1 MYVDGTLCRHRRTN
15 AEDRCRRNLAKSFNC
30 TSHSPIM
37 LQKDAKYI
45 REKVMAH
52 NKWFEECIP
61 MIASENL
68 MSPLAKEM
76 LISDFADR
84 YAEGLPGKRYYQ
96 GNIYTDEVEL
106 KTIELAKRIF
116 DADFAD
122 VRPISGTV
130 ANMAIL
136 FAFAQ
141 PGDTI
146 TTCAL
151 AQGAHISTCEF
162 GAFGQRTVNSVNY
175 PFNEY
180 DMNLDVDKT
189 IKLLKEV
196 KPKIAQFGLSVFLFP
211 PPLKELRDTFDEIG
225 CLVWEDCAHVL
236 GLIAGGQFHDPLKEG
251 VNIVSSSTHK
261 TFPGPNHGLLL
272 GHDMTEEQEKA
283 LQKAVFPGVTSS
295 HHLHAMAALGITLAE
310 MEVFG
315 KEYAAQVCRNAR
327 ALGEALYELEVPVL
341 CPDLGFTR
349 SHAIAVDVG
358 QFGGGKDC
366 AKALEDA
373 NIICNKNMLPRDTSA
388 VRPSGLRLGSQEMTR
403 IGMRES
409 EMKQVAEF
417 IARIVVKKEDPTKVK
432 EDVKAFKKQ
441 FTTIQ
446 YCFNAGEPAY
456 SYHRLVE

>member
-1 MYVDGTLCRHRRTN
+1 M
-15 AEDRCRRNLAKSFNC
+15 AE
-30 TSHSPIM
+30 
-37 LQKDAKYI
+37 KDAQFI
-45 REKVMAH
+45 RQKVMEH
-52 NKWFEECIP
+52 NKWFEESIP

-96 GNIYTDEVEL
+96 GNIYVDQVEL
-106 KTIELAKRIF
+106 KTIELAKKVF

-130 ANMAIL
+130 ANMAVL
-136 FAFAQ
+136 FAFAE

-162 GAFGQRTVNSVNY
+162 GAFGQRAVKSVNY
-175 PFNEY
+175 PFNEH
-180 DMNLDVDKT
+180 DMNLDIDGT

-211 PPLKELRDTFDEIG
+211 PPLKELQDTFNEIG

-236 GLIAGGQFHDPLKEG
+236 GLIAGKQFHDPLREG

-261 TFPGPNHGLLL
+261 TFPGPNHGMLL
-272 GHDMTEEQEKA
+272 GTNMTDEQEKK

-310 MEVFG
+310 MDVFA
-315 KEYAAQVCRNAR
+315 KDYAAQACKNSR
-327 ALGEALYELEVPVL
+327 ALGQALYERGVPVL

-349 SHAIAVDVG
+349 SHAIAVDVS
-358 QFGGGKDC
+358 QFGGGKEC
-366 AKALEDA
+366 AKLLEDA
-373 NIICNKNMLPRDTSA
+373 NIICNKNMLPRDTSS
-388 VRPSGLRLGSQEMTR
+388 VNPSGLRLGSQEMTR
-403 IGMRES
+403 LGMKES
-409 EMKQVAEF
+409 EMDEVADF
-417 IARIVVKKEDPTKVK
+417 IARVVVKKEDPSKVK

-441 FTTIQ
+441 FATIQ

-456 SYHRLVE
+456 GYHKLVE

>member
-1 MYVDGTLCRHRRTN
+1 M
-15 AEDRCRRNLAKSFNC
+15 AQE
-30 TSHSPIM
+30 
-37 LQKDAKYI
+37 DAKFI
-45 REKVMAH
+45 RDKVMAH

-84 YAEGLPGKRYYQ
+84 YAEGLPKKRYYQ
-96 GNIYTDEVEL
+96 GNIYVDEVEL
-106 KTIELAKRIF
+106 KTIELAKKVF
-116 DADFAD
+116 DAQFAD

-130 ANMAIL
+130 ANMAVL

-162 GAFGQRTVNSVNY
+162 GAFGQRAVNSVNY
-175 PFNEY
+175 PFNEH
-180 DMNLDVDKT
+180 DMNLDVDGT

-196 KPKIAQFGLSVFLFP
+196 RPKVAQFGLSVFLFP
-211 PPLKELRDTFDEIG
+211 RK
-225 CLVWEDCAHVL
+225 
-236 GLIAGGQFHDPLKEG
+236 QFHDPLREG

-272 GHDMTEEQEKA
+272 GANLTEEQEKQ

-295 HHLHAMAALGITLAE
+295 HHLHAMAALAITLAE
-310 MEVFG
+310 MDVFA
-315 KEYAAQVCRNAR
+315 KDYAAQTCKNAR
-327 ALGEALYELEVPVL
+327 ALGQALYERGVPVL

-349 SHAIAVDVG
+349 SHAIAVDVS

-373 NIICNKNMLPRDTSA
+373 NIICNKNMLPRDTSS
-388 VRPSGLRLGSQEMTR
+388 VRPSGLRLGAQEMTR
-403 IGMRES
+403 LGMKES
-409 EMKQVAEF
+409 DMVEVAEL
-417 IARIVVKKEDPTKVK
+417 ISRVVVKKEDPAKVK
-432 EDVKAFKKQ
+432 EDVKAFKRQ
-441 FTTIQ
+441 FTSIQ

-456 SYHRLVE
+456 GYHKLVE